1 MHLIIQ
7 KVNNNPESEYI
18 LNIWSGRS
26 ALGQKLTFKCGEGAD
41 DGIFVSK
48 IGEDSMISDSQEM
61 FREKLMQVLDSSSGG
76 WIIVSIE
83 TEHGDILCT
92 SVDDID
98 EIQVISSH
106 NISLN
111 CSDQDVWMI
120 VSDNYQ

>member
-1 MHLIIQ
+1 
-7 KVNNNPESEYI
+7 
-18 LNIWSGRS
+18 
-26 ALGQKLTFKCGEGAD
+26 
-41 DGIFVSK
+41 
-48 IGEDSMISDSQEM
+48 MISDSQEM

-98 EIQVISSH
+98 EIQVFSSH

-120 VSDNYQ
+120 ISDNYQ